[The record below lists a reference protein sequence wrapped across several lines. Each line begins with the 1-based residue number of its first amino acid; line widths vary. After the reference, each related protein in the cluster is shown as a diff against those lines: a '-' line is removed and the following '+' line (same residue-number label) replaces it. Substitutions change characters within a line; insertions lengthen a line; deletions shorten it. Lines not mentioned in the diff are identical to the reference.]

1 MAKITLNTVKL
12 NQARLNTIE
21 GSNERPLSGL
31 LINIS
36 DNKPSAMVLY
46 RDDQSGRYF
55 WLNDALVD
63 KVKELIS
70 AIETDAKEF

>member
-12 NQARLNTIE
+12 NQATLNTIE

-31 LINIS
+31 LINTS
-36 DNKPSAMVLY
+36 DGIPGAMVLY
-46 RDDQSGRYF
+46 RDDQGARYF
-55 WLNDALVD
+55 RLDDALVN

-70 AIETDAKEF
+70 TIEAEAVEL

>member
-12 NQARLNTIE
+12 NQATLNTIE
-21 GSNERPLSGL
+21 ESNGRPLSGL

-36 DNKPSAMVLY
+36 DDKPSAMVLY

-70 AIETDAKEF
+70 TIEAETVEL